1 MSAETTNSPA
11 ETAERAQPA
20 PTSGPE
26 QAELATQAST
36 SSLIGDSGRIAIAA
50 SVSRLTGLLRIVV
63 AASIL
68 GATVLG
74 DLFVAINVL
83 PLTLYDVFAGSAI
96 SAVLVPPLVRLMQ
109 HGDDRARRFVANAL
123 GIICIVMAVVAVA
136 AIAGRGFIAS
146 ALTAGVE
153 DGLRPEAG
161 RVAGLLLLLIIPQLV
176 LYAAIGVFV
185 SVQHAHQRFLLP
197 SAAPIVENV
206 GLLIT
211 IGVAWYRFGGGIEV
225 DDASLGLV
233 LTLAIGSGLSVTAH
247 ALVQYIGARR
257 AMGPLGLAADWRSPE
272 MTALAGPAR
281 SSFGW
286 SSTIA
291 VRQFALVV
299 AAGFAGAGGVQAFEI
314 ATLAYF
320 IPVALI
326 GRPIASAA
334 LPRLARA
341 TASASLDNT
350 DNTDNGSGQIADLL
364 DGYRA
369 TLRLAAW
376 IAVPAGVALVL
387 LSGPLAEII
396 AQGRFSDGQA
406 ITMLRYG
413 LAGLGLGAMSEALFE
428 VTRQTTMASGDGSG
442 LVRSTWI
449 RAGAAVIGLPA
460 VLLLTDGPAVLLGLG
475 LVVTIGD
482 LAALA
487 VAHRMLQ
494 PGPMTGSSAEES
506 ESRHWPRIV
515 AASFLA
521 IAPVAVAGSTLGITW
536 SPLTAPVLLV
546 SVGLL
551 FIASCWLLT
560 SRGRLLRALTNDLGH
575 GSLS

>member
-1 MSAETTNSPA
+1 MTAETTTSPPD
-11 ETAERAQPA
+11 RADRVPQ
-20 PTSGPE
+20 SG
-26 QAELATQAST
+26 S
-36 SSLIGDSGRIAIAA
+36 SGSLISDSGKIALAA

-68 GATVLG
+68 GATVMG

-96 SAVLVPPLVRLMQ
+96 SAVLVPPLVRLLQ
-109 HGDDRARRFVANAL
+109 QSDERARRFVANAL
-123 GIICIVMAVVAVA
+123 GIICIAMAALAVA
-136 AIAGRGFIAS
+136 AVAGRGVIAS

-153 DGLRPEAG
+153 DGLRIDAG
-161 RVAGLLLLLIIPQLV
+161 RVAGILLLLIIPQLV

-211 IGVAWYRFGGGIEV
+211 IGVAWYRFGSGIEV
-225 DDASLGLV
+225 DQASLGLV
-233 LTLAIGSGLSVTAH
+233 LTLAIGSGLSVAAH
-247 ALVQYIGARR
+247 ALVQFLGARR
-257 AMGPLGLAADWRSPE
+257 AMGPFGLAADWRNPE

-334 LPRLARA
+334 LPRLARSTA
-341 TASASLDNT
+341 TDSSPSDRHSQASN
-350 DNTDNGSGQIADLL
+350 ADLV
-364 DGYRA
+364 DGYRS

-376 IAVPAGVALVL
+376 IAVPAGLALVL

-406 ITMLRYG
+406 IKMLRYG

-428 VTRQTTMASGDGSG
+428 VTRQTTMASGDGRG
-442 LVRSTWI
+442 LARSTWI
-449 RAGAAVIGLPA
+449 RAGAAIIGLPA
-460 VLLLTDGPAVLLGLG
+460 VLLLVDGPQVLLGLG
-475 LVVTIGD
+475 IVVTIGD

-487 VAHRMLQ
+487 VAHRMLT
-494 PGPMTGSSAEES
+494 TGLASATDTNTT
-506 ESRHWPRIV
+506 RHWPRIV
-515 AASFLA
+515 AASALA
-521 IAPVAVAGSTLGITW
+521 IAPVALVGSALDLTW
-536 SPLTAPVLLV
+536 SPLTAPALLAGVAVLFA
-546 SVGLL
+546 G
-551 FIASCWLLT
+551 SCWLL
-560 SRGRLLRALTNDLGH
+560 SDRGRLLKALTRDLGQ